1 MLRQGILLA
10 SAHVALPDEKGEE
23 IVRSEYDGL
32 NIMTDSGD
40 EGCLR
45 MCPKYFSLESEIRR
59 DEGIQVE
66 RTGYERESRHSF
78 EQADSEG
85 RMALW

>member
-1 MLRQGILLA
+1 
-10 SAHVALPDEKGEE
+10 
-23 IVRSEYDGL
+23 
-32 NIMTDSGD
+32 MTDSGD

-66 RTGYERESRHSF
+66 RTGSARESKYSL
-78 EQADSEG
+78 EQGESEE
-85 RMALW
+85 RMALDLEYLSESFVM

>member
-1 MLRQGILLA
+1 MHRQGTVL
-10 SAHVALPDEKGEE
+10 GQCT
-23 IVRSEYDGL
+23 REYDGL

-45 MCPKYFSLESEIRR
+45 MRLKYFSLESEIQR

-66 RTGYERESRHSF
+66 RTGYERESKYSF
-78 EQADSEG
+78 EQGESEG
-85 RMALW
+85 RMTLW